1 MLTFVIDCR
10 GVASEA
16 EFWAR
21 YVEAVQPEGAERFG
35 RSLDA
40 FWQAVEWG
48 GPGWP
53 GKCVLHFAN
62 THELR
67 GLDDGAFL
75 ERLRAA
81 ARNATSLEIS
91 LG

>member
-1 MLTFVIDCR
+1 MLTFVIDCS

-21 YVEAVQPEGAERFG
+21 YVEAVQPAGADEFG
-35 RSLDA
+35 RSLTA

-53 GKCVLHFAN
+53 GECVMHFAN

-67 GLDDGAFL
+67 SLEDGLFL
-75 ERLRAA
+75 QRLRGL
-81 ARNATSLEIS
+81 ARTATALTIS